1 MGTPN
6 MQIKVRSSVIGGIPR
21 PKTRGTVRRRAG
33 REVFGET
40 IEHLID
46 RTIAL
51 WQPRLRRDLSRED
64 ARQIAENVT
73 GFFSIL
79 HEWSRASMPAPDND
93 NREPPVT
100 RDSGEE
106 RHDR

>member
-1 MGTPN
+1 VKQPSAVN
-6 MQIKVRSSVIGGIPR
+6 DN
-21 PKTRGTVRRRAG
+21 
-33 REVFGET
+33 
-40 IEHLID
+40 LID

-51 WQPRLRRDLSRED
+51 WQPRVGRDLSRED

-79 HEWSRASMPAPDND
+79 HEWSRASMPGPDND
-93 NREPPVT
+93 NREPSVT
-100 RDSGEE
+100 RDSDEA

>member
-1 MGTPN
+1 VQLPSAAN
-6 MQIKVRSSVIGGIPR
+6 N
-21 PKTRGTVRRRAG
+21 
-33 REVFGET
+33 
-40 IEHLID
+40 LID

-51 WQPRLRRDLSRED
+51 WQPRLGREITRED
-64 ARQIAENVT
+64 ARQIVENVT

-93 NREPPVT
+93 NCEPSVA
-100 RDSGEE
+100 RDSGEA